1 MNFLFRKNFY
11 KSKSCVEKTLEYS
24 HVDTLIE
31 KYKSAIKENANKLD
45 IEKIEI
51 LPLLSLQIKEFIY

>member
-31 KYKSAIKENANKLD
+31 KYKTR
-45 IEKIEI
+45 
-51 LPLLSLQIKEFIY
+51 